1 MTAFDRVLDEEE
13 VSDEEETEFESE
25 QNGGQLMED
34 ELEDESDEESR
45 EFVADFEESD
55 DDEDLE
61 VSAKVYFVDLEPHAL
76 LLETLFGFLA
86 NYTVNTCSV
95 YRSVY
100 LHP

>member
-61 VSAKVYFVDLEPHAL
+61 VSATVYFVDLKPDAL
-76 LLETLFGFLA
+76 LLETLFVFLA
-86 NYTVNTCSV
+86 NNTVNT
-95 YRSVY
+95 
-100 LHP
+100 